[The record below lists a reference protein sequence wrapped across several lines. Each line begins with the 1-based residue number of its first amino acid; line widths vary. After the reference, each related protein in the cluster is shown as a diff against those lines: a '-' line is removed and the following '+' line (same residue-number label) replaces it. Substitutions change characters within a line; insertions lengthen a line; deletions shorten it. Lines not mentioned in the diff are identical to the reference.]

1 MSPFQNDHPDAS
13 NSFTGVESDPLSF
26 LNADSRGAGAAP
38 NGKPSLTT
46 ADAALQLTRTGASW
60 LAGQPLGSGVTVS
73 FAFRSNAP
81 TTMPTDTGGFSQFSA
96 AQIAATLLA
105 LQAWADVANIRF
117 VRVDDGNGYSDNA
130 TMLFSNYSSGH
141 DGAAAFAYMPGSS
154 STGSAS
160 GDVWV
165 NNTLSYN
172 ATPVQL
178 GFGVQ
183 ALVHEIGHALGLS
196 HPATYNA
203 SQDENI
209 TYSQHATYYE
219 DSRQYTVMSYFSESN
234 TGGSFARNYA
244 SAPLLDDIAAIQR
257 LYGANMTTRIGDTV
271 YGFNSNAGQPWFI
284 ATSATASLIF
294 SVWDAG
300 GVDTLDFS
308 KYSQN
313 QVIDLR
319 QGHFSNVGGLI
330 GNVSIAMGA
339 VIENAIGGAGA
350 DTLIGNSA
358 SNRLVGG
365 AGNDDI
371 DGGAG
376 SDTAVFSGNRSAY
389 TIDTSGPKIVVTGP
403 DGTDTLVNVE
413 FLQFADQTIAT
424 STDSGLVLTGGAGA
438 ETLTGS
444 ERNDQIDGGG
454 GADTL
459 IGLGGADYLA
469 GGDGDDILIGGKGGD
484 TLVGGA
490 GVDTAVF
497 GGLSRGYASVSSTSV
512 AGGRDGGTDSLSS
525 IEKIKF
531 LDGVRSYVTTDLYA
545 VVYRLYDAAFD
556 REPDPAGLANYA
568 QALASGT
575 TVTDILKIFASSAE
589 FQKRYGGTDNETY
602 VRLMY
607 QYSLDRQPDA
617 AGLAQH
623 VASLNNGVSRVDLL
637 ATFSESAEHKQLMA
651 TKIAGSGIWIQD
663 EATLA
668 VARLYDSILDR
679 VPDIGGLEHYR
690 SAVDQGVGLQQFADN
705 MVQSPEF
712 RARYGDLSNT
722 DFVKQI
728 YRFVLDREA
737 DAKGLGEYVAALNN
751 GMTRAELVI
760 IFSESP
766 EHRASYQSTWETSV
780 RNLENG
786 RFAAPEAVE
795 SLDGDAA
802 PQTQPLADAHFG
814 DPADGWAHH
823 DAFVLPAVLPL
834 DGPLVQP
841 ALFADEALD
850 LQPQTL
856 PLIEAV
862 AVPLTLDDLQPHDG
876 LISQPHHDDWFLAA

>member
-1 MSPFQNDHPDAS
+1 MSPFQNDQPDAS
-13 NSFTGVESDPLSF
+13 NPFSSVASDPLSF
-26 LNADSRGAGAAP
+26 LNADSRGAGPAP
-38 NGKPSLTT
+38 NGKPSLTSS
-46 ADAALQLTRTGASW
+46 DAALQLTRTGASW

-81 TTMPTDTGGFSQFSA
+81 TTMPTDTTGFSQFSA

-130 TMLFSNYSSGH
+130 TMLFSNYSSGQE
-141 DGAAAFAYMPGSS
+141 GAAAFAYMPGASGI
-154 STGSAS
+154 GSAS
-160 GDVWV
+160 GDVWI
-165 NNTLSYN
+165 NSGLSYN
-172 ATPVQL
+172 AAPVQL
-178 GFGVQ
+178 GYG
-183 ALVHEIGHALGLS
+183 AHTLVHEIGHAIGLS
-196 HPATYNA
+196 HPAAYNA
-203 SQDENI
+203 SKDETI

-219 DSRQYTVMSYFSESN
+219 DSRQYSVMSYFSESN
-234 TGGSFARNYA
+234 TGGSFFRTYS

-257 LYGANMTTRIGDTV
+257 LYGANMTTRTGDTV
-271 YGFNSNAGQPWFI
+271 YGFNSNAGQPWFT
-284 ATSATASLIF
+284 ATSSTVGVIF

-308 KYSQN
+308 QYSQS

-319 QGHFSNVGGLI
+319 QGHFSNVGGMI

-339 VIENAIGGAGA
+339 VIENAIGGVGA
-350 DTLIGNSA
+350 DVLIGNSA
-358 SNRLVGG
+358 ANRLVGG
-365 AGNDDI
+365 ADNDDI
-371 DGGAG
+371 DGGG
-376 SDTAVFSGNRSAY
+376 GIDTAVFSGNRSAY

-413 FLQFADQTIAT
+413 FLQFADQTVAT
-424 STDSGLVLTGGAGA
+424 SASPGVVLTGGASA
-438 ETLTGS
+438 DTLTGT

-454 GADTL
+454 GNDIL
-459 IGLGGADYLA
+459 IGLGGNDYLA
-469 GGDGDDILIGGKGGD
+469 GGDGDDTLIGGKGSD
-484 TLVGGA
+484 NLVGGA

-497 GGLSRGYASVSSTSV
+497 GGLSRGYASISSTAVS
-512 AGGRDGGTDSLSS
+512 GGRDGGTDSLSS

-556 REPDPAGLANYA
+556 REPDPAGLAHYV

-575 TVTDILKIFASSAE
+575 TVSDILKTFASSAE

-617 AGLAQH
+617 AGLADH
-623 VASLNNGVSRVDLL
+623 VASLNNGVSRTDLL
-637 ATFSESAEHKQLMA
+637 TTFSESAEHKQLMT
-651 TKIAGSGIWIQD
+651 TKIEARGIWIQD
-663 EATLA
+663 ESTLA
-668 VARLYDSILDR
+668 VARLYDSTLDR

-690 SAVDQGVGLQQFADN
+690 TGLDQGGNLHQFADN

-712 RARYGDLSNT
+712 RARYGDLSNS

-751 GMTRAELVI
+751 GMTRAELVV

-766 EHRASYQSTWETSV
+766 EHRASYQSVWENAV
-780 RNLENG
+780 RNLETG
-786 RFAAPEAVE
+786 VYKAPDAEASTE
-795 SLDGDAA
+795 TDA
-802 PQTQPLADAHFG
+802 PQTQPLADAYFG
-814 DPADGWAHH
+814 DLVDGWAHQ
-823 DAFVLPAVLPL
+823 DAFVLPAVL
-834 DGPLVQP
+834 DVPLVQP
-841 ALFADEALD
+841 ALPVDEALD
-850 LQPQTL
+850 FQPQTQ
-856 PLIEAV
+856 PLIET
-862 AVPLTLDDLQPHDG
+862 PDLMLTLDGQHPHDG